1 MKRSQRQTRTLS
13 ALSFYSCSPPF
24 EAGDEAEGDLAG
36 EAEGELAGEA
46 EGDLAGEVGIEMAGE
61 PGDEVEGDFE
71 DKIAGRY
78 AVQHHGALAE
88 GAV

>member
-36 EAEGELAGEA
+36 EAEG
-46 EGDLAGEVGIEMAGE
+46 DLVGEVGIEMAGE
-61 PGDEVEGDFE
+61 AGDEIEGDFE